1 MASPLPS
8 PPPSA
13 DPTWRYERKFEA
25 RGVPLA
31 QIEMLLRLHPA
42 GFRIAFPDR
51 DVNNVYLDQPDLRS
65 FRTHVNGAM
74 KRQKFRI
81 RWYGAA
87 HDASRPVLEVKRK
100 QGLVGTKSR
109 FSMPAFPYDADFDF
123 EPMRREALARID
135 EGGVAEFVAGA
146 APVVFNR
153 YHRRYLLSADR
164 RFRLTIDTALRFER
178 IRRAGLGSLARFEE
192 RDLAILE
199 LKYAM
204 QDDADATRI
213 ASRFP
218 FRLGKYSKYLQG
230 ISRLTQLAA

>member
-13 DPTWRYERKFEA
+13 DPTWRYERKFVA

-31 QIEMLLRLHPA
+31 EIEMILRLHPA
-42 GFRIAFPDR
+42 VFRTAFPDR

-74 KRQKFRI
+74 KRQKFRF
-81 RWYGAA
+81 RWYGGANDAA
-87 HDASRPVLEVKRK
+87 RPVLEVKRK
-100 QGLVGTKSR
+100 HGLVGTKSR
-109 FSMPAFPYDADFDF
+109 FSMPAFHYDSDFDF
-123 EPMRREALARID
+123 EPLRRDTLAQID

-146 APVVFNR
+146 SPVVFNR

-178 IRRAGLGSLARFEE
+178 LRRAGLGVLASFDE
-192 RDLAILE
+192 RGLAILE
-199 LKYAM
+199 LKYATP
-204 QDDADATRI
+204 DDADAAKI
-213 ASRFP
+213 ASRLP
-218 FRLGKYSKYLQG
+218 FRLAKYSKYLQG
-230 ISRLTQLAA
+230 IARLTQAEA